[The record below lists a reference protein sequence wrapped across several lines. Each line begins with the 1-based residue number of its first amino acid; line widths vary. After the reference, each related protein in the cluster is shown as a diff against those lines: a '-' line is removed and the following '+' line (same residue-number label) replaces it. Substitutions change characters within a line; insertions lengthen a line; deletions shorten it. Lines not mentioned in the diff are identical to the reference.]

1 MDANAT
7 TRVDVSNRLLL
18 QARRRFERQT
28 QEQVMTKRWIAVA
41 VLVLVGVGYF
51 AGVGLLT
58 AEDQKPRSVRVS
70 PSVLKEALNTQPVT
84 TAATAPSL
92 GHSIQDLRTLA
103 ADLDKAGHKA
113 EADRLKAIVKNL
125 THLAER
131 RYAEKKDQVEKLQA
145 EMEELKWA
153 ADR

>member
-1 MDANAT
+1 
-7 TRVDVSNRLLL
+7 
-18 QARRRFERQT
+18 
-28 QEQVMTKRWIAVA
+28 MTKRWIAVA
-41 VLVLVGVGYF
+41 VLAL
-51 AGVGLLT
+51 AGVGFLT

-70 PSVLKEALNTQPVT
+70 PSVLKEALNAQPVT

-92 GHSIQDLRTLA
+92 GHSLQDLRTLV
-103 ADLDKAGHKA
+103 ADLDKAGHKT

-131 RYAEKKDQVEKLQA
+131 RHAEKKDQLEKLQA
-145 EMEELKWA
+145 ELEELKWA

>member
-1 MDANAT
+1 
-7 TRVDVSNRLLL
+7 
-18 QARRRFERQT
+18 
-28 QEQVMTKRWIAVA
+28 MTKRWIAVA
-41 VLVLVGVGYF
+41 VLALAGIGYF
-51 AGVGLLT
+51 AGVGFLN
-58 AEDQKPRSVRVS
+58 AEDPKPRTVRVS
-70 PSVLKEALNTQPVT
+70 PSLLKEALNAQPVT

-92 GHSIQDLRTLA
+92 GHSFQDLLKLA
-103 ADLDKAGHKA
+103 ADLDKAGHKP

-131 RYAEKKDQVEKLQA
+131 RYAEKKDQLEKLQA